1 MYTCHLRFQCED
13 AIRELR
19 LHQLELHDDVHMSR
33 VWTYLDRSQLLGGLE
48 DFRGQREDGGQIAHG
63 ASKVILAEVL

>member
-1 MYTCHLRFQCED
+1 MYVCHLRFQCEY

-19 LHQLELHDDVHMSR
+19 LHQLELHDNVHMSLG
-33 VWTYLDRSQLLGGLE
+33 WTYLDHGQLLGGLE
-48 DFRGQREDGGQIAHG
+48 DLSGQREDGGQIAHG